1 MKRLTLKE
9 TAKRLLAAQNP
20 VLTAH
25 VHPDGDSLGSLLG
38 LAELLQTLGK
48 QPQIWLDDDVPPA
61 YRFLPG
67 WEKIQRLPENS
78 VRLTGDLL
86 VVLDASDKG
95 RIGRVGEYLEAP
107 LLNIDHH
114 VSNMEYADELYLDVK
129 AAATGEIITQ
139 LAGELQCKLSASAA
153 AALYVAIATD
163 CGFFRYANTT
173 PQTLCMAALLV
184 EAGAKPAE
192 ISEALE
198 TRPYAEVVALREVL
212 ATLEVT
218 AAGRVA
224 YITVTPEVAAR
235 IDSTEG
241 FINYPRTLDGV
252 EVAVLF
258 KFQDDQHARVSLRSK
273 GTDVSQVA
281 LAFGGGGHTRAAGC
295 SIEGDSPEDMRRK
308 VLTEVKKMLGT
319 DGM

>member
-1 MKRLTLKE
+1 MKRLTLQE
-9 TAKRLLAAQNP
+9 TAQRLLEAKKL

-38 LAELLQTLGK
+38 LESLLTVLGK
-48 QPQIWLDDDVPPA
+48 QVEIWLDDEVPPA

-67 WEKIQRLPENS
+67 WECIQRLPENA
-78 VRLTGDLL
+78 VRLDGDLL

-95 RIGRVGEYLEAP
+95 RIGRVGECLKAP

-139 LAGELQCKLSASAA
+139 LAKEFQCALPPSAA

-173 PQTLCMAALLV
+173 PQTLRMAALLV

-192 ISEALE
+192 LSEALE
-198 TRPYAEVVALREVL
+198 TRPYGEVVALREVL
-212 ATLEVT
+212 TTLEVT

-273 GTDVSQVA
+273 GADVSQVA

-295 SIEGDSPEDMRRK
+295 SVDGDSPEDMRQK
-308 VLTEVKKMLGT
+308 VLTEVKKILGT

>member
-1 MKRLTLKE
+1 MKRLTLQE
-9 TAKRLLAAQNP
+9 TAQRLLEAKKL

-38 LAELLQTLGK
+38 LESLLTVLGK
-48 QPQIWLDDDVPPA
+48 QVEIWLDDEVPPA

-67 WEKIQRLPENS
+67 WECIQRLPENA
-78 VRLTGDLL
+78 VRLDGDLL

-95 RIGRVGEYLEAP
+95 RIGRVGECLKAP

-114 VSNMEYADELYLDVK
+114 VSNMEYADELYLNVK

-139 LAGELQCKLSASAA
+139 LAKEFQCALPPSAA

-173 PQTLCMAALLV
+173 PQTLRMAALLV

-192 ISEALE
+192 LSEALE
-198 TRPYAEVVALREVL
+198 TRPYGEVVALREVL
-212 ATLEVT
+212 TTLEVT

-273 GTDVSQVA
+273 GADVSQVA

-295 SIEGDSPEDMRRK
+295 SVDGDSPEDMRQK
-308 VLTEVKKMLGT
+308 VLTEVKKILGT

>member
-1 MKRLTLKE
+1 MKQLTLQE
-9 TAKRLLAAQNP
+9 TAQKLLAAQNP

-78 VRLTGDLL
+78 VRLAGDLL

-139 LAGELQCKLSASAA
+139 LAEEVQCSLPPSAA

-173 PQTLCMAALLV
+173 PQTLRMAALLV

-235 IDSTEG
+235 IDSTAG

-273 GTDVSQVA
+273 GADVSQVA

-295 SIEGDSPEDMRRK
+295 SVEGDSPEDMRRK
-308 VLTEVKKMLGT
+308 VLTEVKKILGT

>member
-1 MKRLTLKE
+1 MKRLSLQE
-9 TAKRLLAAQNP
+9 TAQRLLGAKKL

-38 LAELLQTLGK
+38 LESLLTVLGK
-48 QPQIWLDDDVPPA
+48 QVEIWLDDEVPPA

-67 WEKIQRLPENS
+67 WERIQRLPES
-78 VRLTGDLL
+78 AVCLDGDLL

-95 RIGRVGEYLEAP
+95 RIGRVGECLNAP
-107 LLNIDHH
+107 MLNIDHH

-139 LAGELQCKLSASAA
+139 LAEEVQCSLPPSAA

-173 PQTLCMAALLV
+173 PRTLRMAALLV
-184 EAGAKPAE
+184 EAGARPAE
-192 ISEALE
+192 LSEALE
-198 TRPYAEVVALREVL
+198 SRPYAEVVALREVL
-212 ATLEVT
+212 DTLEMT

-252 EVAVLF
+252 DVAVLF

-273 GTDVSQVA
+273 GADVSQVA

-295 SIEGDSPEDMRRK
+295 SVDGDSPEDMRQK
-308 VLTEVKKMLGT
+308 VLTEVKKILGT

>member
-1 MKRLTLKE
+1 MKRLTLQE
-9 TAKRLLAAQNP
+9 TAQRLLAAQNP

-48 QPQIWLDDDVPPA
+48 KTQIWLDDDVPPA

-78 VRLTGDLL
+78 VRLDGDLL

-95 RIGRVGEYLEAP
+95 RIGRVGEYLDAP

-139 LAGELQCKLSASAA
+139 LAGELQCALPAAAA

-163 CGFFRYANTT
+163 CGLFR
-173 PQTLCMAALLV
+173 
-184 EAGAKPAE
+184 
-192 ISEALE
+192 
-198 TRPYAEVVALREVL
+198 
-212 ATLEVT
+212 
-218 AAGRVA
+218 
-224 YITVTPEVAAR
+224 
-235 IDSTEG
+235 
-241 FINYPRTLDGV
+241 
-252 EVAVLF
+252 
-258 KFQDDQHARVSLRSK
+258 
-273 GTDVSQVA
+273 
-281 LAFGGGGHTRAAGC
+281 
-295 SIEGDSPEDMRRK
+295 
-308 VLTEVKKMLGT
+308 
-319 DGM
+319 

>member
-1 MKRLTLKE
+1 MKRLTLQE
-9 TAKRLLAAQNP
+9 TAQRLLASQNP

-38 LAELLQTLGK
+38 LAELLEALGK
-48 QPQIWLDDDVPPA
+48 RAQIWLDDEVPPA

-67 WEKIQRLPENS
+67 WERIQRLPEHS
-78 VRLTGDLL
+78 VSLTGDLL

-95 RIGRVGEYLEAP
+95 RIGRVGECLEAP

-139 LAGELQCKLSASAA
+139 LAEEFQCFLSAA
-153 AALYVAIATD
+153 AADALYVAIATD

-173 PQTLCMAALLV
+173 PQTLRMAALLV
-184 EAGAKPAE
+184 EAGARPAE
-192 ISEALE
+192 LSEALE
-198 TRPYAEVVALREVL
+198 SRPYAEVVALREVL
-212 ATLEVT
+212 DTLEVT

-241 FINYPRTLDGV
+241 FINYPRTLEGV

-273 GTDVSQVA
+273 GADVSQVA
-281 LAFGGGGHTRAAGC
+281 LSFGGGGHTRAAGC
-295 SIEGDSPEDMRRK
+295 SVEGDSPEEMRRK
-308 VLTEVKKMLGT
+308 VLSEVKKILGT